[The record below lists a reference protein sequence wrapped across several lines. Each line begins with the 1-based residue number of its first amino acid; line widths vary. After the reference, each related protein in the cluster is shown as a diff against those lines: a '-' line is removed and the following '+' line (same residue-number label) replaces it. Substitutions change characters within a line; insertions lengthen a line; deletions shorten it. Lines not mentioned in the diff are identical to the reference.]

1 MVMEAFDGFQNKILY
16 DIYGHSG
23 DGYNIKFV
31 DSKELP
37 KNEAERLKV
46 LKTLMAHAQFCM
58 SGDHTFEATKYAIQE
73 LAKEEA
79 VLFSLAIKSLVFIY
93 QVASY

>member
-1 MVMEAFDGFQNKILY
+1 MVMEAFNGYKDKISY
-16 DIYGHSG
+16 DIVGHSG

-31 DSKELP
+31 DTNEAP

-46 LKTLMAHAQFCM
+46 LKTLIAHSQFCS
-58 SGDHTFEATKYAIQE
+58 SGDNTFEATKYAIKQ

-79 VLFSLAIKSLVFIY
+79 VRNNFVLLFVHRI
-93 QVASY
+93 